1 MPRSVSVETPY
12 PENADF
18 SRIVDRVLVFDDF
31 FSSTQLLLLERW
43 ALQTPHWMLTNSAY
57 NEKGE
62 AQHRIWGA
70 SYIRAWENGGWAA
83 LPPTLFSAAATLFRR
98 LRVMIT
104 DVQYIGLNG
113 QLRGQNAST
122 HTDCALDATDTLSI
136 LIYIGENTDGDLYL
150 FDKDGGQTLLHRVA
164 FRPNR
169 IVAFDGSIPHRAFAP
184 TNDSFRMSAIVRGT
198 YRCWEP
204 GQPPSIAQAQEGAVA
219 GSQISEALSH

>member
-1 MPRSVSVETPY
+1 MSSPVNSLIPRNVIVETPE
-12 PENADF
+12 PENANF

-57 NEKGE
+57 NEEGE
-62 AQHRIWGA
+62 AKHRIWGA
-70 SYIRAWENGGWAA
+70 SYIRAWKKGGWPA
-83 LPPTLFSAAATLFRR
+83 LPPTLFSAAAMLFRR
-98 LRVMIT
+98 LGVVIT

-113 QLRGQNAST
+113 QLRGQDAST
-122 HTDCALDATDTLSI
+122 HTDCALDATDLLSI
-136 LIYIGENTDGDLYL
+136 LIYIGEDTDGDLCL
-150 FDKDGGQTLLHRVA
+150 FDKDSRQTLLHRVA

-184 TNDSFRMSAIVRGT
+184 TNDSFRMSAILRGS

-204 GQPPSIAQAQEGAVA
+204 AALPSITK
-219 GSQISEALSH
+219 SHIAKSPS